1 MENIDVIYARH
12 SENDSIR
19 PDWKHELTFNANNF
33 EAKDKRILLI
43 DDIVGTG
50 KTIKR
55 ALVYCNKKNPINIK
69 TSCLFLNK
77 ERFNGDNYL
86 DYTVE
91 QTKDWIVFPWEKDY
105 LYGGDK
111 K

>member
-1 MENIDVIYARH
+1 MNHPKINSLIEFPRFTSQNG
-12 SENDSIR
+12 S
-19 PDWKHELTFNANNF
+19 PLLF

-55 ALVYCNKKNPINIK
+55 ALAYCNKKNPINIK
-69 TSCLFLNK
+69 TSCLFLNR
-77 ERFNGDNYL
+77 ERFNGDNFP